1 MTDNTGPRLWYDK
14 PAPRWLAS
22 LPVGNGRLG
31 ATVFGRV
38 YKETLIFNEE
48 SVWTRWPDD
57 RHNPDTLGKLPEVR
71 RLLLSGQVEEA
82 QTLAE
87 LSMFGMPHRQASY
100 QVLGDMTLLFG
111 RHHEELVTG
120 YRRALDLDDGIASVE
135 YELGG
140 TRFTRE
146 IFASVPD
153 DVVVLRFTSDRP
165 GSIEVGS
172 HYYRR
177 YDAFERLEGT
187 DHVVGGGVAERGTR
201 FHSRARVLA
210 EGGATELIGDH
221 ISVRDADA
229 VTIIVGAATD
239 FRSGDPERT
248 CVEVLDAAS
257 AMAYDELRAR
267 HVESHRPLMRR
278 VRLRL
283 SEHPDPDLE
292 ALPTDARLERV
303 KAGGDDPGLTE
314 LHFQFGRYLLLG
326 SSRPGTLPANLQGIW
341 NESYQPAWDSKFTIN
356 INLQMNYWP
365 AEVANLSE
373 CHDQLFDL
381 IDRLRVTGAE
391 TAEKHYGCRGF
402 VAHHNTDLWADT
414 ATLDNVLCGLW
425 PAGAAWLAHHLWERY
440 AFTLDEGFLRDRA
453 YPGMKEAARFVL
465 DFLVEDPATGELV
478 FGPSVSPENHYLDA
492 NGLRTGLCMSPAGD
506 TQIIVGLFERLLV
519 AAELLGGDE
528 DFSAEVRAALPRLP
542 KMRVGARG
550 QLQEWREDYD
560 EWEPGHRHVSH
571 LFAVYPDAQ
580 ITPRATPEL
589 AAAAR
594 RSLELRISD
603 ASDRSIGGWSVAW
616 LALLWARFGEGV
628 HAHEQLNNVL
638 RKSTDISLLDL
649 SPPGGTNPLTVF
661 QIDGNLGVVA
671 AVCEMLVQSHDGI
684 ELLPALP
691 PAWSSGSV
699 SGLRLRGGF
708 EIDLEWR
715 AGTLEKAELRSL
727 VGAPCTLRGSGPLAI
742 SRDGVAIAT
751 VEHGGLVRFDTER
764 GATYEVAPY
773 PSHITPEAE
782 QE

>member
-1 MTDNTGPRLWYDK
+1 MTGADGPRLWYDK

-57 RHNPDTLGKLPEVR
+57 RHNPDSRGKLPEVR
-71 RLLLSGQVEEA
+71 RLLLEGRFEEA

-87 LSMFGMPHRQASY
+87 LSMFGMPHRQASF

-111 RHHEELVTG
+111 RHHEELVSD

-135 YELGG
+135 YSLDEIGF
-140 TRFTRE
+140 RRE
-146 IFASVPD
+146 VFASVPD
-153 DVVVLRFTSDRP
+153 DVIVLRFAADRP
-165 GSIEVGS
+165 GSIDVGS

-210 EGGATELIGDH
+210 EGGLTERLGDH
-221 ISVRDADA
+221 ISVRGADA
-229 VTIIVGAATD
+229 VTIVVGAATD
-239 FRSGDPERT
+239 FRSDDPERA
-248 CVEVLDAAS
+248 CVAAIDAAS
-257 AMAYDELRAR
+257 AMSYDELRAR
-267 HVESHRPLMRR
+267 HVESHRPTMRR
-278 VRLRL
+278 VRIRL
-283 SEHPDPDLE
+283 AEQVDPALE

-303 KAGGDDPGLTE
+303 KAGSDDPGLIE

-326 SSRPGTLPANLQGIW
+326 SSRAGSLPANLQGIW

-391 TAEKHYGCRGF
+391 TAERHYGCRGF

-414 ATLDNVLCGLW
+414 APLDNVLCGLW

-440 AFTLDEGFLRDRA
+440 AFTLDEQFLRDRA

-465 DFLVEDPATGELV
+465 DFMVEDPATGELV
-478 FGPSVSPENHYLDA
+478 FGPSVSPENHFLDE

-506 TQIIVGLFERLLV
+506 TQIIVGLFQRVLL
-519 AAELLGGDE
+519 AAELLGCDE
-528 DFSAEVRAALPRLP
+528 DFCAEVRGAIPRLP
-542 KMRVGARG
+542 KMKVGARG

-616 LALLWARFGEGV
+616 LALLWARFAEGAL
-628 HAHEQLNNVL
+628 AHEQLNNVL

-661 QIDGNLGVVA
+661 QIDGNLGAVA

-708 EIDLEWR
+708 EIDIEWS
-715 AGTLEKAELRSL
+715 AGTLRQAKLRSL
-727 VGAPCTLRGSGPLAI
+727 AGAPCALRSAVPLAI
-742 SRDGVAIAT
+742 SRDGADVAT
-751 VEHGGLVRFDTER
+751 VETDGLITFESER
-764 GATYEVAPY
+764 CAVYL
-773 PSHITPEAE
+773 ITPQDDPTTSEAE
-782 QE
+782 RA

>member
-1 MTDNTGPRLWYDK
+1 MSRSGAPSLWYER

-57 RHNPDTLGKLPEVR
+57 RHNPDTLRKLPEVR
-71 RLLLSGQVEEA
+71 RLLLNGQIEEA
-82 QTLAE
+82 HTLAE

-111 RHHEELVTG
+111 GHHEELVTG
-120 YRRALDLDDGIASVE
+120 YRRGLDLDDGIASVD

-140 TRFTRE
+140 IHFRRE
-146 IFASVPD
+146 VFASVPD
-153 DVVVLRFTSDRP
+153 DVVVLRFTADAP
-165 GSIEVGS
+165 ASIEVGS

-177 YDAFERLEGT
+177 YDAFERVEAT
-187 DHVVGGGVAERGTR
+187 DHVVGAAVGARGTR
-201 FHSRARVLA
+201 LHTRARVLA
-210 EGGATELIGDH
+210 DGGVTEPIGDH
-221 ISVRDADA
+221 ISVRGADA

-239 FRSGDPERT
+239 FRSDDPEAA
-248 CVEVLDAAS
+248 CLEAIDAAS
-257 AMAYDELRAR
+257 SHGYDELRAR
-267 HVESHRPLMRR
+267 HVESHRPAMRR

-283 SEHPDPDLE
+283 SEHPDPELE
-292 ALPTDARLERV
+292 ALPTDVRLERV
-303 KAGGDDPGLTE
+303 KSGEVDSGLIE

-326 SSRPGTLPANLQGIW
+326 SSRPRTLPANLQGIW

-356 INLQMNYWP
+356 INTQMNYWP
-365 AEVANLSE
+365 AEFANLPE
-373 CHDQLFDL
+373 CHEPLFDL

-391 TAEKHYGCRGF
+391 TAERHYGCRGF

-425 PAGAAWLAHHLWERY
+425 PAGAAWLAHHLWEHY
-440 AFTLDEGFLRDRA
+440 AYSLDAGFLRDRA

-478 FGPSVSPENHYLDA
+478 FGPSLSPENQYLDQ
-492 NGLRTGLCMSPAGD
+492 NGIRSGLCMSPAGD
-506 TQIIVGLFERLLV
+506 TQIISGLFDRCLT
-519 AAELLGGDE
+519 AAAILGVDE
-528 DFSAEVRAALPRLP
+528 DFRHELTAALARLP
-542 KMRVGARG
+542 AMRVGSRG
-550 QLQEWREDYD
+550 QLQEWREDYE
-560 EWEPGHRHVSH
+560 EWEGGHRHVSH

-580 ITPRATPEL
+580 ITPRTTPEL

-594 RSLELRISD
+594 RALELRISE

-616 LALLWARFGEGV
+616 LSLLWARFGEGG
-628 HAHEQLNNVL
+628 HAHEQLNGVL

-661 QIDGNLGVVA
+661 QIDGNLGAVA

-691 PAWSSGSV
+691 PEWPTGSV

-708 EIDLEWR
+708 EIDMEWLDGSLR
-715 AGTLEKAELRSL
+715 RAELRSQA
-727 VGAPCTLRGSGPLAI
+727 GAPCALRSAVPLTI
-742 SRDGVAIAT
+742 SRGDAGVDTIESDGVI
-751 VEHGGLVRFDTER
+751 RFDTEP
-764 GATYEVAPY
+764 GSTYELAPG
-773 PSHITPEAE
+773 PEP
-782 QE
+782 QPDGG